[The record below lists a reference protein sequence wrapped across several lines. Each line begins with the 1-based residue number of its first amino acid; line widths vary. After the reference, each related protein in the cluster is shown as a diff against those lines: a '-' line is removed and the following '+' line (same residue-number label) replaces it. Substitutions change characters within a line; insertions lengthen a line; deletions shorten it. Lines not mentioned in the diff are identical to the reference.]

1 MHELMCT
8 IYNCLV
14 NVCDTVYVFTTL
26 QHNVNV
32 FKLFKYFF
40 IIDVKFTLNKKYEQT
55 SFHTKYVAKTK
66 VIFFFM
72 LLSSKNIGNSNTNL
86 LLLFRPGQQK
96 KKYFFLSPE
105 PYLIWRFSFNQF
117 SPSSEG
123 LPVYLGSVCACQHLQ
138 MWSQRTELSVS
149 APFWHRHITASVT
162 VCH

>member
-1 MHELMCT
+1 MCT

-105 PYLIWRFSFNQF
+105 PYLI
-117 SPSSEG
+117 
-123 LPVYLGSVCACQHLQ
+123 
-138 MWSQRTELSVS
+138 
-149 APFWHRHITASVT
+149 
-162 VCH
+162 